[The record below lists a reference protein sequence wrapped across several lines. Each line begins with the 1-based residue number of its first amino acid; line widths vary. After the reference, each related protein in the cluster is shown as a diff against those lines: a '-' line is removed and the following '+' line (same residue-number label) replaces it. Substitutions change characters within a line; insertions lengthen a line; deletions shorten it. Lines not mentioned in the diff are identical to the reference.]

1 MLQKSLVK
9 VEVRFMKRTI
19 GNKLNDYKHLKPPG
33 SEFLPRLV
41 MIRRAVN
48 VVFRRKIVVEYVVYI
63 NGSIMG
69 NEILQSFTNN
79 VPDFIDDAYI
89 CVKGDLIIDIDD
101 EFGDVEEI
109 RVFNSNGKVVFCCYD
124 AEVLQQYLVGVEIV
138 KVENLE

>member
-1 MLQKSLVK
+1 MIKYYDAEALSNR
-9 VEVRFMKRTI
+9 VRYTI
-19 GNKLNDYKHLKPPG
+19 RGTYLFGED
-33 SEFLPRLV
+33 
-41 MIRRAVN
+41 
-48 VVFRRKIVVEYVVYI
+48 KIVVEYVVYI

-138 KVENLE
+138 QVENLE

>member
-1 MLQKSLVK
+1 
-9 VEVRFMKRTI
+9 MKRTI